1 MIIGNGLDCTIGR
14 HVEDSVIA
22 RWYRSGNDAMMAA
35 MDGSVRYNARVGRI
49 QQAIRDQ
56 PGLDGWLFYDFRHL
70 DPIAY
75 RVLLLDQSLHV
86 TRRWYYWVPA
96 QGTPVK
102 LQHRIE
108 PHVLDGLP
116 GEVWSYVSWREQ
128 QSALGSFLQSAK
140 RIAMQYSPM
149 NAVPYLA
156 RVDAGTIELVR
167 SLGVEVVTSADLVQ
181 QFEAVWDEAQLASH
195 QVAAEGL
202 RAIVDEAFAFVGSSL
217 AGGRDLTEYA
227 LQQYILSRMQAR
239 GLVTSS
245 PPIVAVNAHSAD
257 PHYAPTSKGSAPIR
271 RGDLVLIDLWAKQPD
286 PGAVYADITWTGF
299 IGQPV
304 LARHQEVFQV
314 VRLARDTAVTF
325 VQNRVRSGMFPYGW
339 EVDDVCRQVIR
350 DAGYGEYFVHRTGH
364 SIGEEVHGNGAN
376 IDNLETQDARRLLP
390 GTCFSI
396 EPGIYLP
403 GEFGIRSE
411 LDVYLSQKEAVVYG
425 QPVQTDLVAISIPAS

>member
-1 MIIGNGLDCTIGR
+1 MGGG
-14 HVEDSVIA
+14 
-22 RWYRSGNDAMMAA
+22 
-35 MDGSVRYNARVGRI
+35 MDQCARVARI

-56 PGLDGWLFYDFRHL
+56 PQLDGWLFYDFRRL

-75 RVLLLDQSLHV
+75 RVLLLDPTLHV

-96 QGTPVK
+96 HGTPVK

-116 GEVWSYVSWREQ
+116 GEAWPYVSWREQ
-128 QSALGSFLQSAK
+128 QTALGYLLQSAK

-149 NAVPYLA
+149 NAIPYLS

-167 SLGVEVVTSADLVQ
+167 SFNVEVVSSADLVQ

-195 QVAAEGL
+195 RVAATGL
-202 RAIVDEAFAFVGSSL
+202 RAIVDEAFAFVGRSL
-217 AGGRDLTEYA
+217 ERGADVTEYG
-227 LQQYILSRMQAR
+227 LQQFILSRMEAK

-245 PPIVAVNAHSAD
+245 PPIAAVNAHSAD
-257 PHYAPTSKGSAPIR
+257 PHYGPGPTGSAPIR
-271 RGDLVLIDLWAKQPD
+271 PGDLVLIDLWAKQPTR
-286 PGAVYADITWTGF
+286 GAVYADITWTGYV
-299 IGQPV
+299 GTSVP
-304 LARHQEVFQV
+304 ARQQEIFQI
-314 VRLARDTAVTF
+314 VRRARDAALTF
-325 VQNRVRSGMFPYGW
+325 VQERSRAGRFPYGW
-339 EVDDVCRQVIR
+339 EVDDVCRRVIQ
-350 DAGYGEYFVHRTGH
+350 DAGHGDHFVHRTGH

-376 IDNLETQDARRLLP
+376 IDNLETQDARRLMP

-411 LDVYLSQKEAVVYG
+411 LDVYLSHNDAVVYG
-425 QPVQTDLVAISIPAS
+425 QPIQTEIIPIPVSTQ

>member
-1 MIIGNGLDCTIGR
+1 
-14 HVEDSVIA
+14 
-22 RWYRSGNDAMMAA
+22 MMAA
-35 MDGSVRYNARVGRI
+35 MDASVRYNARVGRI

-96 QGTPVK
+96 QGMPVK

-108 PHVLDGLP
+108 LHVLDGLP
-116 GEVWSYVSWREQ
+116 GEVRSYVSWREQ

-149 NAVPYLA
+149 NAVPYLS

-217 AGGRDLTEYA
+217 AGGRDLTEYG
-227 LQQYILSRMQAR
+227 LQQYILSRMQTH

-245 PPIVAVNAHSAD
+245 PPIAAVNAHSAD

-304 LARHQEVFQV
+304 PSRHQEVFQV

-325 VQNRVRSGMFPYGW
+325 VQSRVRSGTFPYGW

>member
-1 MIIGNGLDCTIGR
+1 
-14 HVEDSVIA
+14 
-22 RWYRSGNDAMMAA
+22 MMATMNA
-35 MDGSVRYNARVGRI
+35 ADRSHARVLRI
-49 QQAIRDQ
+49 QQAIREQ
-56 PGLDGWLFYDFRHL
+56 AGLDGWLFYDFRHL

-75 RVLLLDQSLHV
+75 RVLLLDPSLHV

-116 GEVWSYVSWREQ
+116 GDARVYVSWRDQ
-128 QSALGSFLQSAK
+128 QAALGSLLHSAK
-140 RIAMQYSPM
+140 RVAMQYSPM
-149 NAVPYLA
+149 NAIPYLS
-156 RVDAGTIELVR
+156 RVDAGTIDLVR
-167 SLGVEVVTSADLVQ
+167 SLGAEVVTSADLVQ
-181 QFEAVWDEAQLASH
+181 QFEAVWDGAQLSSH

-202 RAIVDEAFAFVGSSL
+202 RAIVDEAFGFVGTSL
-217 AGGRDLTEYA
+217 AARSSLTEYG

-245 PPIVAVNAHSAD
+245 PPIAAVNAHSAD
-257 PHYAPTSKGSAPIR
+257 PHYGPASQGSAPIR
-271 RGDLVLIDLWAKQPD
+271 QGDLVLIDLWAKQPG

-299 IGQPV
+299 VGATVPT
-304 LARHQEVFQV
+304 RHQDIFQI
-314 VRLARDTAVTF
+314 VRRARDAAVTF
-325 VQNRVRSGMFPYGW
+325 VQGRVRAGEFPYGW
-339 EVDDVCRQVIR
+339 EVDDICRQVIQ
-350 DAGYGEYFVHRTGH
+350 DAGYGQYFVHRTGH

-403 GEFGIRSE
+403 EDFGIRSE
-411 LDVYLSQKEAVVYG
+411 LDVYLSSHDAVVYG
-425 QPVQTDLVAISIPAS
+425 QPVQADLLPIPVLAS